1 MAQLFGPRSN
11 GVFRL
16 LLVGA
21 VAGVAAVVGG
31 GMVYVRSPGY
41 WKVGEPAPQPIPFRH
56 DIHAGTLGLDCR
68 YCHAAVERAASAGM
82 PSAGTCLACH
92 AQVWSGASVLE
103 PLRTSAALG
112 TAIRWSSVHRLPA
125 HAYFHHGIHVAAGV
139 ACSQCHGRVETME
152 RTVKVATMSMG
163 WCLECHRSTDAA
175 RGQRPSALSVVGL
188 TAPADALHATVPR
201 LTDCSTCHR

>member
-11 GVFRL
+11 GLFRL

-21 VAGVAAVVGG
+21 VVGATALVVGG
-31 GMVYVRSPGY
+31 MAYVRSPGY
-41 WKVGEPAPQPIPFRH
+41 WKVGEPASQPIPFRH

-68 YCHAAVERAASAGM
+68 FCHSTVERAASAGM

-92 AQVWSGASVLE
+92 TQVWSGASVLE

-112 TAIRWSSVHRLPA
+112 AAIHWSSVHRLPA
-125 HAYFHHGIHVAAGV
+125 HAYFHHGAHVAAGV
-139 ACSQCHGRVETME
+139 ACGQCHGRVETME

-163 WCLECHRSTDAA
+163 WCLDCHRATDAA
-175 RGQRPSALSVVGL
+175 RGQRPTALSAISL
-188 TAPADALHATVPR
+188 TFPRDALHATITN